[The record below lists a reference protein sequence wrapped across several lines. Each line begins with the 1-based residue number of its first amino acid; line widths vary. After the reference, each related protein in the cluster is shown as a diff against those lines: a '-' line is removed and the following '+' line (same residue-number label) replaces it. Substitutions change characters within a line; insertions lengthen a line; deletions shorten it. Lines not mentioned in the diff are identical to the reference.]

1 MNIFPREW
9 HGALTVLLLSC
20 CSGLRAEQKLPFR
33 ILPDPESN
41 GVKWAPLLK
50 QSLLFVSIQHAFR
63 VGTEQDTRSGLG
75 GPFIQGW
82 GRSTGNLHGWA
93 DGDPFFVNYV
103 GHPIEGAV
111 AGYIFV
117 QNDPKYQRVEFGRS
131 RDYWRS
137 RLRAAGWAWAY
148 STQFEIGPFSEASI
162 GKIQSRFPQQGF
174 VDHVITPSIGL
185 SWMLAEDAID
195 RYLIRNIEARTESRT
210 IRIFSRGV
218 LNPSRSMAN
227 VLRGNYPWHRDTRAG
242 VLSYRAPAK
251 NEHYADADVA
261 VPDEYHNDRR
271 YAPFELAV
279 QYSYSRLGAGASGA
293 RSCNGGS
300 ATALFNVTAHLGIEA
315 EVGGCNLVSPERN
328 VSGDATT
335 YLIGPRYTFRDLGRW
350 SPYLHAL
357 GGGLKMTSEIFY
369 PDRKPASS
377 TKVGNENAYK
387 LHETYTSDSQ
397 TNAFA
402 VQVGGGVDCTINRA
416 LAFKVA
422 DLEYLHAYGPE
433 FNGMNPRSNL
443 RFSTGIV
450 LRMGTW

>member
-1 MNIFPREW
+1 
-9 HGALTVLLLSC
+9 
-20 CSGLRAEQKLPFR
+20 LRAEDGFPLR
-33 ILPDPESN
+33 VLLNPESN
-41 GVKWAPLLK
+41 GVKWSSLLK

-63 VGTEQDTRSGLG
+63 IGAEADTRAGLG
-75 GPFIQGW
+75 GPFIRGW
-82 GRSTGNLHGWA
+82 ERSAANLHGWA

-103 GHPIEGAV
+103 GHPLEGAV

-117 QNDPKYQRVEFGRS
+117 QNDPKYQRAEFGRN

-148 STQFEIGPFSEASI
+148 STQFEIGPISEASL
-162 GKIQSRFPQQGF
+162 GKIQSHFPQQGF

-195 RYLIRNIEARTESRT
+195 RYLIRRIEARTESRT
-210 IRIFSRGV
+210 IRIFARGV

-242 VLSYRAPAK
+242 VLSYRAPVK
-251 NEHYADADVA
+251 NYADAELA
-261 VPDEYHNDRR
+261 VPDEYHNERR

-279 QYSYSRLGAGASGA
+279 QYGYSRLGAGAKGA
-293 RSCNGGS
+293 QSCNGGS
-300 ATALFNVTAHLGIEA
+300 ATVLFNVTEHLGIEA
-315 EVGGCNLVSPERN
+315 EAGGCKVVSPERN
-328 VSGDATT
+328 VSGDATV

-357 GGGLKMTSEIFY
+357 GGGEKLTTEILY
-369 PDRKPASS
+369 PDRKPAISADL
-377 TKVGNENAYK
+377 GNADGYK
-387 LHETYTSDSQ
+387 LHAAYTSDSE

-402 VQVGGGVDCTINRA
+402 VQVGGGVDYTINRA
-416 LAFKVA
+416 LALKVA
-422 DLEYLHAYGPE
+422 NLEYLQTYGPD
-433 FNGMNPRSNL
+433 FNGMNPRHNL
-443 RFSTGIV
+443 RFTTGLV